1 MFKLVLCIL
10 LVAGALSCSYQVNIS
25 SPSKNIRVDTSV
37 QAVQQIEQFIVPYR
51 DSLAL
56 QMGEIIGTADTSF
69 EVVFPS
75 SNLMN
80 WATDALFLQE
90 TQKET
95 GRLAEPVICILNAG
109 GLRASLNRGPITV
122 GDLFKLMPF
131 DNSVAWVRLP
141 VSRIEAIETF
151 MKNQPKG
158 VPLAN
163 ARFEKGKLMIQG
175 LNEKHTH
182 FWVITSDYLAQGGD
196 KMTFFLTPES
206 FQLKPKN
213 LRDVF
218 IEEVKRQGTLVN
230 NTEKRF
236 IP

>member
-1 MFKLVLCIL
+1 MYKLVFCSL
-10 LVAGALSCSYQVNIS
+10 LAAGTLGCSFKAHVS
-25 SPSKNIRVDTSV
+25 TTSKNLGVDSNVKGTDH
-37 QAVQQIEQFIVPYR
+37 IEQFIVPYR

-56 QMGEIIGTADTSF
+56 QMGEVIGMADTSF

-80 WATDALFLQE
+80 WATDALLIQE
-90 TQKET
+90 TQT
-95 GRLAEPVICILNAG
+95 VRLAEPVICILNAG
-109 GLRASLNRGPITV
+109 GLRASLNKGPITV

-141 VSRIEAIETF
+141 ISRIEAIETF

-163 ARFEKGKLMIQG
+163 ARFEKGKLTIQG
-175 LNEKHTH
+175 LNETHTH
-182 FWVITSDYLAQGGD
+182 FWIITSDYLAQGGD
-196 KMTFFLTPES
+196 KMTFFLAPEAY
-206 FQLKPKN
+206 QLKPKN

-218 IEEVKRQGTLVN
+218 IEEVKRQGTIVN

>member
-1 MFKLVLCIL
+1 MRKLVLCA
-10 LVAGALSCSYQVNIS
+10 LVAAGTLGCSFKAHVS
-25 SPSKNIRVDTSV
+25 ATSKNLGVDSNVDGTDH
-37 QAVQQIEQFIVPYR
+37 IEQFIVPYR

-56 QMGEIIGTADTSF
+56 QMGEVIGMADTSF

-80 WATDALFLQE
+80 WATDALLLQE
-90 TQKET
+90 TQT
-95 GRLAEPVICILNAG
+95 VRLAEPVICILNAG
-109 GLRASLNRGPITV
+109 GLRASLNKGPITV

-163 ARFEKGKLMIQG
+163 ARFEKGKLTIQG
-175 LNEKHTH
+175 LNETHTD

-196 KMTFFLTPES
+196 KMTFFLAPEAY
-206 FQLKPKN
+206 QLKPKN

-236 IP
+236 VP

>member
-1 MFKLVLCIL
+1 MRKLVLCTL
-10 LVAGALSCSYQVNIS
+10 VVAGTLGCSFKAHVAS
-25 SPSKNIRVDTSV
+25 TSKNVGVDSIV
-37 QAVQQIEQFIVPYR
+37 KSSEHIEQFIVPYR

-56 QMGEIIGTADTSF
+56 QMGEIIGRADTSF

-90 TQKET
+90 TQT
-95 GRLAEPVICILNAG
+95 VRLSEPVICILNAG
-109 GLRASLNRGPITV
+109 GLRASLNKGPITV

-131 DNSVAWVRLP
+131 DNAVAWVRLP

-163 ARFEKGKLMIQG
+163 ARFEKGKLTIQG
-175 LNEKHTH
+175 LNETLTH

-206 FQLKPKN
+206 YQLKPKN

-218 IEEVKRQGTLVN
+218 IEEVKRQGTLVSN
-230 NTEKRF
+230 SEKRY

>member
-1 MFKLVLCIL
+1 MYKLVFCSL
-10 LVAGALSCSYQVNIS
+10 LAAGTLGCSFNAHVS
-25 SPSKNIRVDTSV
+25 STSKNLGVDSNVKGTDH
-37 QAVQQIEQFIVPYR
+37 IEQFIVPYR

-56 QMGEIIGTADTSF
+56 QMGEVIGMADTSF

-80 WATDALFLQE
+80 WATDALLIQE
-90 TQKET
+90 TQT
-95 GRLAEPVICILNAG
+95 VRLAEPVICILNAG
-109 GLRASLNRGPITV
+109 GLRASLNKGPITV

-163 ARFEKGKLMIQG
+163 ARFEKGKLTIQG
-175 LNEKHTH
+175 LNETHTH

-196 KMTFFLTPES
+196 KMTFFLAPES
-206 FQLKPKN
+206 FQLQPKN

>member
-1 MFKLVLCIL
+1 MRKLVLCALIAAGTFGCSFKAH
-10 LVAGALSCSYQVNIS
+10 LVST
-25 SPSKNIRVDTSV
+25 SKNICVDSSINATEH
-37 QAVQQIEQFIVPYR
+37 IEQFIVPYR
-51 DSLAL
+51 DSLTL
-56 QMGEIIGTADTSF
+56 QMGEVIGMADTSF
-69 EVVFPS
+69 EVVPPS

-90 TQKET
+90 TQT
-95 GRLAEPVICILNAG
+95 VRLAEPVICILNAG
-109 GLRASLNRGPITV
+109 GLRASLNKGPITV

-163 ARFEKGKLMIQG
+163 ARFEKGKLTIQG
-175 LNEKHTH
+175 LNETHTH

-206 FQLKPKN
+206 FQLKAKN

>member
-1 MFKLVLCIL
+1 MYKLVFCA
-10 LVAGALSCSYQVNIS
+10 LVAAGTLGCSFKAHVS
-25 SPSKNIRVDTSV
+25 AASKNLGVDSNIKATEH
-37 QAVQQIEQFIVPYR
+37 IEQFIVPYR

-56 QMGEIIGTADTSF
+56 QMGEVIGKADTSF
-69 EVVFPS
+69 EVVIPS

-80 WATDALFLQE
+80 WATDALLLQE
-90 TQKET
+90 TQT
-95 GRLAEPVICILNAG
+95 VRMAEPVICILNAG
-109 GLRASLNRGPITV
+109 GLRASLNKGPITV
-122 GDLFKLMPF
+122 GDVFKLMPF

-151 MKNQPKG
+151 MKNQSKG

-163 ARFEKGKLMIQG
+163 ARFEKGKLTIQG
-175 LNEKHTH
+175 LNETHTH

-206 FQLKPKN
+206 LQLKPKN

>member
-1 MFKLVLCIL
+1 MYKLVFCSL
-10 LVAGALSCSYQVNIS
+10 LAAGTLGCSFNAHFS
-25 SPSKNIRVDTSV
+25 STSKNLGVDSNVKGTDH
-37 QAVQQIEQFIVPYR
+37 IEQFIVPYR
-51 DSLAL
+51 DSLSQ
-56 QMGEIIGTADTSF
+56 QMGEIIGKADTSF

-90 TQKET
+90 TQT
-95 GRLAEPVICILNAG
+95 VRLAEPVICILNAG
-109 GLRASLNRGPITV
+109 GLRASLNKGPITV

-163 ARFEKGKLMIQG
+163 ARFEKGKLTIQG
-175 LNEKHTH
+175 LNETHTH

-196 KMTFFLTPES
+196 KMTFFLAPES
-206 FQLKPKN
+206 FQLQPKN

>member
-10 LVAGALSCSYQVNIS
+10 VVAGTLSCSYQAHVS
-25 SPSKNIRVDTSV
+25 STSKNIRVDTSV

-69 EVVFPS
+69 EVVFPC

-80 WATDALFLQE
+80 WATDALLLQE
-90 TQKET
+90 TET
-95 GRLAEPVICILNAG
+95 VRFSEPVICILNAG
-109 GLRASLNRGPITV
+109 GLRASLNKGPITV

-141 VSRIEAIETF
+141 VSRIEAMETF

-163 ARFEKGKLMIQG
+163 ARFEKGKLTIQG
-175 LNEKHTH
+175 LNETHTH

-206 FQLKPKN
+206 YQLKPKN

-218 IEEVKRQGTLVN
+218 IEAVKRQGTLVSN
-230 NTEKRF
+230 SEKRF

>member
-1 MFKLVLCIL
+1 MYKLVFCSL
-10 LVAGALSCSYQVNIS
+10 LAAGTLGCSFKAHVS
-25 SPSKNIRVDTSV
+25 STSKNLGVDSSV
-37 QAVQQIEQFIVPYR
+37 KATEHIEQFIVPYR
-51 DSLAL
+51 DSLSQ
-56 QMGEIIGTADTSF
+56 QMGEIIGKADTSF

-80 WATDALFLQE
+80 WATDALLLQE
-90 TQKET
+90 TQT
-95 GRLAEPVICILNAG
+95 VRLAEPVICILNAG
-109 GLRASLNRGPITV
+109 GLRASLNKGPITV

-141 VSRIEAIETF
+141 ISRIEAIETF

-163 ARFEKGKLMIQG
+163 ARFEKGKLTIQG
-175 LNEKHTH
+175 LNETHTH
-182 FWVITSDYLAQGGD
+182 FWIITSDYLAQGGD
-196 KMTFFLTPES
+196 KMTFFLAPEAY
-206 FQLKPKN
+206 QLKPKN

-218 IEEVKRQGTLVN
+218 IEEVKRQGTIVN

>member
-1 MFKLVLCIL
+1 MYKLVFCSL
-10 LVAGALSCSYQVNIS
+10 LAAGTLGCSFKAHVS
-25 SPSKNIRVDTSV
+25 STSKNLGVDSNVKGTDH
-37 QAVQQIEQFIVPYR
+37 IEQFIVPYR

-56 QMGEIIGTADTSF
+56 QMGEVIGMADTSF

-80 WATDALFLQE
+80 WATDALLLQE
-90 TQKET
+90 TQT
-95 GRLAEPVICILNAG
+95 VRLAEPVICILNAG
-109 GLRASLNRGPITV
+109 GLRASLNKGPITV

-163 ARFEKGKLMIQG
+163 ARFEKGKLTIQG
-175 LNEKHTH
+175 LNETHTH

-196 KMTFFLTPES
+196 KMTFFLAPES
-206 FQLKPKN
+206 FQLQPKN

-218 IEEVKRQGTLVN
+218 IEEVKRQGSLVN

>member
-1 MFKLVLCIL
+1 
-10 LVAGALSCSYQVNIS
+10 
-25 SPSKNIRVDTSV
+25 
-37 QAVQQIEQFIVPYR
+37 
-51 DSLAL
+51 
-56 QMGEIIGTADTSF
+56 MGEVIGMADTSF
-69 EVVFPS
+69 EVVIPS

-90 TQKET
+90 TQT
-95 GRLAEPVICILNAG
+95 VRLAEPVICILNAG
-109 GLRASLNRGPITV
+109 GLRASLNKGPITV

-151 MKNQPKG
+151 MKNQSKG

-163 ARFEKGKLMIQG
+163 ARFEKGKLTIHG
-175 LNEKHTH
+175 LTENHTH

-206 FQLKPKN
+206 YQLKPKN

>member
-1 MFKLVLCIL
+1 MDKLVLCIL
-10 LVAGALSCSYQVNIS
+10 LVAGTLGCSYQAHIS
-25 SPSKNIRVDTSV
+25 ATSKNIGVDSKAEGG
-37 QAVQQIEQFIVPYR
+37 QEIEQYITPYR
-51 DSLAL
+51 DSLSI
-56 QMGEIIGTADTSF
+56 QMGEVIGMADTSF

-80 WATDALFLQE
+80 WATDALLLQE
-90 TQKET
+90 TQT
-95 GRLAEPVICILNAG
+95 IRLSEPVICILNTG
-109 GLRASLNRGPITV
+109 GLRASLNKGPITV

-141 VSRIEAIETF
+141 ISRIEEMETY
-151 MKNQPKG
+151 MINQPKG
-158 VPLAN
+158 VPISN

-175 LNEKHTH
+175 LNNTHTH

-196 KMTFFLTPES
+196 KMTFFLSPES
-206 FQLKPKN
+206 YQLTPKN

-218 IEEVKRQGTLVN
+218 IEAVKRQGTLIN
-230 NTEKRF
+230 NSEKRF

>member
-25 SPSKNIRVDTSV
+25 STSKNVRVDTSI

-56 QMGEIIGTADTSF
+56 QMGEIIGKADTSF

-80 WATDALFLQE
+80 WATDALLLQE
-90 TQKET
+90 TET
-95 GRLAEPVICILNAG
+95 VRLSEPVICILNAG
-109 GLRASLNRGPITV
+109 GLRASLNKGPITV

-175 LNEKHTH
+175 LNETHTH

-196 KMTFFLTPES
+196 KMSFFLTPES
-206 FQLKPKN
+206 YQLKPKN

>member
-1 MFKLVLCIL
+1 MRKLVLCIL
-10 LVAGALSCSYQVNIS
+10 LVAGTLSCSYQAHVS
-25 SPSKNIRVDTSV
+25 SNSKNVRVDSSV
-37 QAVQQIEQFIVPYR
+37 SPAQNIEQFIVPYR

-56 QMGEIIGTADTSF
+56 QMGEIIGKADTSF

-75 SNLMN
+75 SNLIN
-80 WATDALFLQE
+80 WATDALLSQE
-90 TQKET
+90 TQAV
-95 GRLAEPVICILNAG
+95 RLSEPVICILNAG
-109 GLRASLNRGPITV
+109 GLRASLNKGPITV

-131 DNSVAWVRLP
+131 DNAVAWVCLP
-141 VSRIEAIETF
+141 ISRIEAMETF

-163 ARFEKGKLMIQG
+163 ARFEKGKLTIQG
-175 LNEKHTH
+175 LNETHTH

-206 FQLKPKN
+206 YQLKPKN

-218 IEEVKRQGTLVN
+218 IEAVKRQGTLIN
-230 NTEKRF
+230 NSEKRF

>member
-1 MFKLVLCIL
+1 MRKLVLCIL
-10 LVAGALSCSYQVNIS
+10 LVAGTLSCSYQAHVS
-25 SPSKNIRVDTSV
+25 SNSKNVRVDSSV
-37 QAVQQIEQFIVPYR
+37 SPAQNIEQFIVPYR

-56 QMGEIIGTADTSF
+56 QMGEIIGKADTSF

-80 WATDALFLQE
+80 WATDALLSQE
-90 TQKET
+90 TQAV
-95 GRLAEPVICILNAG
+95 RLSEPVICILNAG
-109 GLRASLNRGPITV
+109 GLRASLNKGPITV

-131 DNSVAWVRLP
+131 DNAVAWVCLP
-141 VSRIEAIETF
+141 ISRIEAMETF

-163 ARFEKGKLMIQG
+163 ARFEKGKLTIQG
-175 LNEKHTH
+175 LNETHTH

-206 FQLKPKN
+206 YQLKPKN

-218 IEEVKRQGTLVN
+218 IEAVKRQGTLIN
-230 NTEKRF
+230 NSEKRF

>member
-1 MFKLVLCIL
+1 MRKLVLCTLI
-10 LVAGALSCSYQVNIS
+10 VAGTLGCSFKAHIGS
-25 SPSKNIRVDTSV
+25 TSKNVGVDSSV
-37 QAVQQIEQFIVPYR
+37 KASEQIEQFIVPYR

-56 QMGEIIGTADTSF
+56 QMGEIIGRADTSF

-90 TQKET
+90 TQT
-95 GRLAEPVICILNAG
+95 VRLSEPVICILNAG
-109 GLRASLNRGPITV
+109 GLRSSLNKGPINV

-141 VSRIEAIETF
+141 VSRIEAMETF

-163 ARFEKGKLMIQG
+163 ARFEKGKLTIQG
-175 LNEKHTH
+175 LNETHTH

-206 FQLKPKN
+206 YQLKPKN

-218 IEEVKRQGTLVN
+218 IEEVKRQGTLVSN
-230 NTEKRF
+230 SEKRF

>member
-1 MFKLVLCIL
+1 MRKLVLCA
-10 LVAGALSCSYQVNIS
+10 LVAAGTHGCSFKAHVS
-25 SPSKNIRVDTSV
+25 ATSKNLGVDTNV
-37 QAVQQIEQFIVPYR
+37 KGTDHIEQFIVPYR

-56 QMGEIIGTADTSF
+56 QMGEVIGMADTSF

-80 WATDALFLQE
+80 WATDALLLQE
-90 TQKET
+90 TQT
-95 GRLAEPVICILNAG
+95 VRLAEPVICILNSG
-109 GLRASLNRGPITV
+109 GLRASLNKGPITV

-163 ARFEKGKLMIQG
+163 ARFEKGKLTIQG
-175 LNEKHTH
+175 LNETHTH

-196 KMTFFLTPES
+196 KMTFFLAPEAY
-206 FQLKPKN
+206 QLKPKN

>member
-25 SPSKNIRVDTSV
+25 STSKNVRVDTSI

-56 QMGEIIGTADTSF
+56 QMGEIIGKADTSF

-80 WATDALFLQE
+80 WATDALLLQE
-90 TQKET
+90 TET
-95 GRLAEPVICILNAG
+95 VRLSEPVICILNAG
-109 GLRASLNRGPITV
+109 GLRASLNKGPITV

-175 LNEKHTH
+175 LNEMHTH

-206 FQLKPKN
+206 YQLKPKN

>member
-1 MFKLVLCIL
+1 MRKLVLCIL
-10 LVAGALSCSYQVNIS
+10 LVAGTLSCSYQAHVS
-25 SPSKNIRVDTSV
+25 SNSKNMRVDSSV
-37 QAVQQIEQFIVPYR
+37 SPAQNIEQFIVPYR

-56 QMGEIIGTADTSF
+56 QMGEIIGKADTSF

-80 WATDALFLQE
+80 WATDALLSQE
-90 TQKET
+90 TQT
-95 GRLAEPVICILNAG
+95 VRLSEPVICILNAG
-109 GLRASLNRGPITV
+109 GLRASLNKGPITV

-131 DNSVAWVRLP
+131 DNAVAWVRLP
-141 VSRIEAIETF
+141 ISRIEAMETF

-163 ARFEKGKLMIQG
+163 ARFEKGKLTIQG
-175 LNEKHTH
+175 LNETHTH

-206 FQLKPKN
+206 YQLKPKN

-218 IEEVKRQGTLVN
+218 IEEVKRQGTLVSN
-230 NTEKRF
+230 SEKRF

>member
-1 MFKLVLCIL
+1 MYKLVFCSL
-10 LVAGALSCSYQVNIS
+10 LAAGTLGCSFKAHVS
-25 SPSKNIRVDTSV
+25 STSKNLGVDSNVKGTDH
-37 QAVQQIEQFIVPYR
+37 IEQFIVPYR

-56 QMGEIIGTADTSF
+56 QMGEVIGMADTSF

-80 WATDALFLQE
+80 WATDALLIQE
-90 TQKET
+90 TQT
-95 GRLAEPVICILNAG
+95 VRLAEPVICILNAG
-109 GLRASLNRGPITV
+109 GLRASLNKGPITV

-141 VSRIEAIETF
+141 ISRIEAIETF

-163 ARFEKGKLMIQG
+163 ARFEKGKLTIQG
-175 LNEKHTH
+175 LNETHTH
-182 FWVITSDYLAQGGD
+182 FWIITSDYLAQGGD
-196 KMTFFLTPES
+196 KMTFFLAPEAY
-206 FQLKPKN
+206 QLKPKN

-218 IEEVKRQGTLVN
+218 IEEVKRQGTIVN

>member
-1 MFKLVLCIL
+1 MDKLVLCIL
-10 LVAGALSCSYQVNIS
+10 LVAGTLGCSYQAHIS
-25 SPSKNIRVDTSV
+25 ATSKNIGVDSKAEGG
-37 QAVQQIEQFIVPYR
+37 QEIEQYITPYR
-51 DSLAL
+51 DSLSI
-56 QMGEIIGTADTSF
+56 QMGEVIGMADTSF

-80 WATDALFLQE
+80 WATDALLLQE
-90 TQKET
+90 TQT
-95 GRLAEPVICILNAG
+95 IRLSEPVICILNTG
-109 GLRASLNRGPITV
+109 GLRASLNKGPITV

-141 VSRIEAIETF
+141 ISRIEEMETY
-151 MKNQPKG
+151 MINQPKG
-158 VPLAN
+158 VPISN

-175 LNEKHTH
+175 LNNTHTH

-196 KMTFFLTPES
+196 KMTFFLSPES
-206 FQLKPKN
+206 YQLTPKN

-218 IEEVKRQGTLVN
+218 IEAVKQQGTLIN
-230 NTEKRF
+230 NSEKRF

>member
-25 SPSKNIRVDTSV
+25 STSKNVRVDTSI

-56 QMGEIIGTADTSF
+56 QMGEIIGKADTSF

-80 WATDALFLQE
+80 WATDALLLQE
-90 TQKET
+90 TET
-95 GRLAEPVICILNAG
+95 VRLSEPVICILNAG
-109 GLRASLNRGPITV
+109 GLRASLNKGPITV

-175 LNEKHTH
+175 LNEMHTH

-196 KMTFFLTPES
+196 KMSFFLTPES
-206 FQLKPKN
+206 YQLKPKN

>member
-1 MFKLVLCIL
+1 MRKLVLCAL
-10 LVAGALSCSYQVNIS
+10 LAAGTLGCSFKAHVS
-25 SPSKNIRVDTSV
+25 ATSKNLGVDSNVKGTDH
-37 QAVQQIEQFIVPYR
+37 IEQFIVPYR

-56 QMGEIIGTADTSF
+56 QMGEVIGMADTSF

-80 WATDALFLQE
+80 WATDALLLQE
-90 TQKET
+90 TKT
-95 GRLAEPVICILNAG
+95 VRLAEPVICILNAG
-109 GLRASLNRGPITV
+109 GLRASLNKGPITV

-163 ARFEKGKLMIQG
+163 ARFEKGKLTIQG
-175 LNEKHTH
+175 LNETHTH

-196 KMTFFLTPES
+196 KMTFFLAPEAY
-206 FQLKPKN
+206 QLKPKN

-236 IP
+236 VP

>member
-1 MFKLVLCIL
+1 MRKLVLCA
-10 LVAGALSCSYQVNIS
+10 LVAAGTHGCSFKAHVS
-25 SPSKNIRVDTSV
+25 ATSKNLGVDSNVKGTDH
-37 QAVQQIEQFIVPYR
+37 IEQFIGPYR

-56 QMGEIIGTADTSF
+56 QMGEVIGMADTSF

-80 WATDALFLQE
+80 WATDALLLQE
-90 TQKET
+90 TKT
-95 GRLAEPVICILNAG
+95 VRLAEPVICILNAG
-109 GLRASLNRGPITV
+109 GLRASLNKGPITV

-163 ARFEKGKLMIQG
+163 ARFENGKLTIHG
-175 LNEKHTH
+175 LTETHTH

-196 KMTFFLTPES
+196 KMTFFLAPEAY
-206 FQLKPKN
+206 QLKPKN

>member
-1 MFKLVLCIL
+1 MRKLVLCA
-10 LVAGALSCSYQVNIS
+10 LVAAGTLGCSFKAHVS
-25 SPSKNIRVDTSV
+25 TPSRNLGVDSNVKGTDH
-37 QAVQQIEQFIVPYR
+37 IEQFIVPYR

-56 QMGEIIGTADTSF
+56 QMGEVIGMADTSF

-80 WATDALFLQE
+80 WATDALLIQE
-90 TQKET
+90 TQT
-95 GRLAEPVICILNAG
+95 VRLAEPVICILNAG
-109 GLRASLNRGPITV
+109 GLRASLNKGPITV

-163 ARFEKGKLMIQG
+163 ARFEKGKLTIQG
-175 LNEKHTH
+175 LNETHTH

-196 KMTFFLTPES
+196 KMTFFLAPEAY
-206 FQLKPKN
+206 QLKPKN

-230 NTEKRF
+230 NNEKRF

>member
-1 MFKLVLCIL
+1 MRKLVLCAL
-10 LVAGALSCSYQVNIS
+10 LAAGTLGCSFKAHVS
-25 SPSKNIRVDTSV
+25 ATSKNLGVDSNVKGTDH
-37 QAVQQIEQFIVPYR
+37 IEQFIVPYR

-56 QMGEIIGTADTSF
+56 QMGEVIGMADTSF

-80 WATDALFLQE
+80 WATDALLLQE
-90 TQKET
+90 TKT
-95 GRLAEPVICILNAG
+95 VRLVEPVICILNAG
-109 GLRASLNRGPITV
+109 GLRASLNKGPITV

-163 ARFEKGKLMIQG
+163 ARFEKGKLTIQG
-175 LNEKHTH
+175 LNETHTH

-196 KMTFFLTPES
+196 KMTFFLAPEAY
-206 FQLKPKN
+206 QLNPKN

-236 IP
+236 VP

>member
-25 SPSKNIRVDTSV
+25 STSKNVRVDTSI

-56 QMGEIIGTADTSF
+56 QMGEIIGKADTSF

-80 WATDALFLQE
+80 WATDALLLQE
-90 TQKET
+90 TET
-95 GRLAEPVICILNAG
+95 VRLSEPVICILNAG
-109 GLRASLNRGPITV
+109 GLRASLNKGPITV

-141 VSRIEAIETF
+141 ISRIEAIETF

-163 ARFEKGKLMIQG
+163 ARFEKGKLTIQG
-175 LNEKHTH
+175 LNETHTH

-206 FQLKPKN
+206 YQLKPKN

>member
-25 SPSKNIRVDTSV
+25 SASKNIRVDTSV

-56 QMGEIIGTADTSF
+56 QMGEILGTADTSF

-80 WATDALFLQE
+80 WATDALLLQE
-90 TQKET
+90 TET
-95 GRLAEPVICILNAG
+95 VRLSEPVICILNAG
-109 GLRASLNRGPITV
+109 GLRASLNKGPITV

-175 LNEKHTH
+175 LNETHTH

-196 KMTFFLTPES
+196 KMTFFLAPES

-213 LRDVF
+213 LRDIF
-218 IEEVKRQGTLVN
+218 IDEVKRQGTLVN

>member
-1 MFKLVLCIL
+1 
-10 LVAGALSCSYQVNIS
+10 
-25 SPSKNIRVDTSV
+25 
-37 QAVQQIEQFIVPYR
+37 
-51 DSLAL
+51 
-56 QMGEIIGTADTSF
+56 
-69 EVVFPS
+69 
-75 SNLMN
+75 MN
-80 WATDALFLQE
+80 WATDALLLQE
-90 TQKET
+90 TQT
-95 GRLAEPVICILNAG
+95 VRLAEPVICILNAG
-109 GLRASLNRGPITV
+109 GLRASLNKGPITV
-122 GDLFKLMPF
+122 GDVFKLMPF

-151 MKNQPKG
+151 MKNQSKG

-163 ARFEKGKLMIQG
+163 ARFEKGKLTIQG
-175 LNEKHTH
+175 LNETHTH

>member
-1 MFKLVLCIL
+1 MFKLVFCA
-10 LVAGALSCSYQVNIS
+10 LVAAGALSCSYHVNVS
-25 SPSKNIRVDTSV
+25 STSKNIRVDTSI

-51 DSLAL
+51 DSLSQ
-56 QMGEIIGTADTSF
+56 QMGEIIGKADTSF

-90 TQKET
+90 TQT
-95 GRLAEPVICILNAG
+95 VRLTEPVICILNAG
-109 GLRASLNRGPITV
+109 GLRASLNKGPITV

-141 VSRIEAIETF
+141 ISRIEAIETF

-163 ARFEKGKLMIQG
+163 ARFEKGKLTIQG
-175 LNEKHTH
+175 LNETHTH

-206 FQLKPKN
+206 YLLKPKN

>member
-10 LVAGALSCSYQVNIS
+10 LVAGALSCSYHVNVS
-25 SPSKNIRVDTSV
+25 SASKNVRVDTSV

-51 DSLAL
+51 DSLSQ
-56 QMGEIIGTADTSF
+56 QMGEIIGKADTSF

-80 WATDALFLQE
+80 WATDALLLQE
-90 TQKET
+90 TQT
-95 GRLAEPVICILNAG
+95 VRLTEPVICILNAG
-109 GLRASLNRGPITV
+109 GLRASLNKGPITV

-141 VSRIEAIETF
+141 ISRIEAIETF

-163 ARFEKGKLMIQG
+163 ARFEKGKLTIQG
-175 LNEKHTH
+175 LNETHTH

-206 FQLKPKN
+206 YQLKPKN

>member
-1 MFKLVLCIL
+1 MRKLVLCA
-10 LVAGALSCSYQVNIS
+10 LVAAGTLGCSFKAHVS
-25 SPSKNIRVDTSV
+25 ATSKNLGVDSNVKGTDH
-37 QAVQQIEQFIVPYR
+37 IEQFIVPYR
-51 DSLAL
+51 DSLAF
-56 QMGEIIGTADTSF
+56 QMGEVIGMADTSF

-80 WATDALFLQE
+80 WATDALLIQE
-90 TQKET
+90 TQT
-95 GRLAEPVICILNAG
+95 VRLAEPVICILNAG
-109 GLRASLNRGPITV
+109 GLRASLNKGPITV

-131 DNSVAWVRLP
+131 DNSVAWVRLS

-163 ARFEKGKLMIQG
+163 ARFEKGKLTIQG
-175 LNEKHTH
+175 LNETHTH

-196 KMTFFLTPES
+196 KMTFFLAPEAY
-206 FQLKPKN
+206 QLKPKN

>member
-1 MFKLVLCIL
+1 MRKLVLCA
-10 LVAGALSCSYQVNIS
+10 LVAAGTHGCSFKAHVS
-25 SPSKNIRVDTSV
+25 ATSKNLGVDSNVKGTDH
-37 QAVQQIEQFIVPYR
+37 IEQFIVPYR

-56 QMGEIIGTADTSF
+56 QMGEVIGMADTSF

-80 WATDALFLQE
+80 WATDALLLQE
-90 TQKET
+90 TQT
-95 GRLAEPVICILNAG
+95 VRLAEPVICILNSG
-109 GLRASLNRGPITV
+109 GLRASLNKGPITV

-163 ARFEKGKLMIQG
+163 ARFEKGKLTIQG
-175 LNEKHTH
+175 LNETHTH

-196 KMTFFLTPES
+196 KMTFFLAPEAY
-206 FQLKPKN
+206 QLKPKN

>member
-10 LVAGALSCSYQVNIS
+10 LVAGALSCSYQVNVS
-25 SPSKNIRVDTSV
+25 STSKNVRVDTSV

-56 QMGEIIGTADTSF
+56 QMGEIIGKADTSF

-80 WATDALFLQE
+80 WATDALLLQE
-90 TQKET
+90 TET
-95 GRLAEPVICILNAG
+95 VRLSEPVICILNAG
-109 GLRASLNRGPITV
+109 GLRASLNKGPITV

-175 LNEKHTH
+175 LYETHTH

-196 KMTFFLTPES
+196 KMTFFLAPES

>member
-25 SPSKNIRVDTSV
+25 STSKNVRVDTSI

-56 QMGEIIGTADTSF
+56 QMGEIIGKADTSF

-80 WATDALFLQE
+80 WATDALLLQE
-90 TQKET
+90 TET
-95 GRLAEPVICILNAG
+95 VRLSEPVICILNAG
-109 GLRASLNRGPITV
+109 GLRASLNKGPITV

-163 ARFEKGKLMIQG
+163 ARFEKGKLTIQG
-175 LNEKHTH
+175 LNEMHTH

-206 FQLKPKN
+206 YQLKPKN